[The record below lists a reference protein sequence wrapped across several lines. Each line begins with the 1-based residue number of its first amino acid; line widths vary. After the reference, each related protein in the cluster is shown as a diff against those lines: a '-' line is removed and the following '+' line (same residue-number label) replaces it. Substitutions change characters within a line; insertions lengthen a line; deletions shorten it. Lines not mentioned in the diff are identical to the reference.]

1 MQFCLLQFSLLMQFF
16 FCILL
21 VAAKRNK
28 KLIKTTTDQWLS
40 KPKNWVGGTVK
51 VVLFRAGDVPDDPEF
66 EKKGNNQ
73 EQVEEL
79 DKSFGK
85 EIHLTC
91 SRHPGS

>member
-1 MQFCLLQFSLLMQFF
+1 M
-16 FCILL
+16 
-21 VAAKRNK
+21 
-28 KLIKTTTDQWLS
+28 
-40 KPKNWVGGTVK
+40 GGTVK
-51 VVLFRAGDVPDDPEF
+51 VVLSRAGDVPDDPEF

-79 DKSFGK
+79 DKSSGK